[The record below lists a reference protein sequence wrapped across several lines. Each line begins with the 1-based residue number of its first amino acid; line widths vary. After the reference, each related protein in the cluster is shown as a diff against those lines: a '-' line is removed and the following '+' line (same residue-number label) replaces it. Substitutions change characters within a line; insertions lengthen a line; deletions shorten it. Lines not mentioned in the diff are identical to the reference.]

1 MDSENIIESNDTTD
15 AIKTVEVN
23 IELLKQLK
31 VLMTI
36 VSERIHWRP
45 DELLPVGLLIKQLD
59 THIKDE

>member
-1 MDSENIIESNDTTD
+1 MNSENIIEPENTED

-59 THIKDE
+59 NHIKE